1 MKRLVATCAEA
12 PLKRC
17 PTRVKSCPTRATV
30 GRVLRLRGT
39 LRRTAVALAKAVG
52 RAGTLL
58 HSRYTMIAVSRGAS
72 RAPFVLCFVAISIT
86 VSALALAQDA
96 PTLADIARK
105 TQEQRQRTATRVY
118 TNDDL
123 KTPGL
128 PAPALTPPA
137 APQVK
142 SDSAVPAATEKPSTA
157 AADTEDGWRARITR
171 ARDDLH
177 RNEVFGEALQSRIN
191 ALTSDFAARD
201 DPAQRAQLADD
212 RQKALEELERVKKDI
227 ETSRKAIADIEEQAR
242 KAGVPPGWLR

>member
-1 MKRLVATCAEA
+1 
-12 PLKRC
+12 
-17 PTRVKSCPTRATV
+17 
-30 GRVLRLRGT
+30 
-39 LRRTAVALAKAVG
+39 
-52 RAGTLL
+52 
-58 HSRYTMIAVSRGAS
+58 MIAASRGAS

-86 VSALALAQDA
+86 LSARALAQDA

-105 TQEQRQRTATRVY
+105 TQEQRQRTTTRVY

-123 KTPGL
+123 KTQGV
-128 PAPALTPPA
+128 PAPGPTPAA

-142 SDSAVPAATEKPSTA
+142 SDTAVPAATEKPSTA
-157 AADTEDGWRARITR
+157 AADTEDAWRARITR

-212 RQKALEELERVKKDI
+212 RQKALEELERVKKDV
-227 ETSRKAIADIEEQAR
+227 EASRKAIADIEEQAR

>member
-1 MKRLVATCAEA
+1 MK
-12 PLKRC
+12 P
-17 PTRVKSCPTRATV
+17 V
-30 GRVLRLRGT
+30 GP
-39 LRRTAVALAKAVG
+39 
-52 RAGTLL
+52 AGTLL
-58 HSRYTMIAVSRGAS
+58 HSRYTMIADSCCAS
-72 RAPFVLCFVAISIT
+72 RAPLRLCSVAIAIAG
-86 VSALALAQDA
+86 SAIAFAQDG

-105 TQEQRQRTATRVY
+105 AQEQRQRAVTRVY

-123 KTPGL
+123 KTQGL
-128 PAPALTPPA
+128 PAPAPTPAA

-142 SDSAVPAATEKPSTA
+142 SDTAAPSAAEKPA
-157 AADTEDGWRARITR
+157 PAGADTEDAWRARIVR

-177 RNEVFGEALQSRIN
+177 RNEVFAEALQSRIN

-227 ETSRKAIADIEEQAR
+227 ETSRKAVADIEEEAR